1 MFSWMFPD
9 YLQWLCNF
17 KYSDSGSYLLTVLK
31 SKTKEMRSLGIAD
44 LTFACRI
51 NLHNRIETKTT
62 ENTR

>member
-1 MFSWMFPD
+1 
-9 YLQWLCNF
+9 
-17 KYSDSGSYLLTVLK
+17 
-31 SKTKEMRSLGIAD
+31 MRSLGIAD

>member
-1 MFSWMFPD
+1 MFPD
-9 YLQWLCNF
+9 YLNVLCNF
-17 KYSDSGSYLLTVLK
+17 KYSDCASYLVTVLK

-44 LTFACRI
+44 STFACHI